1 MAQKI
6 GSPTITYIE
15 PGLRKDDITEVGQ
28 VYVPVVVDG
37 VSADEA
43 RVTPANLRTSERG
56 TRYTPIGGGDY
67 FYNYDPNTGA
77 VTLAYSRKF
86 TNNML
91 VIYNAPFVPPNSVV
105 VDKYISNEDSKRKS
119 KIDDA
124 DVQIIKDQQF
134 NKINNEGVT
143 IDNSSGDVS
152 GIAPIVSFAKEGTV
166 ITDRL
171 IVGEVGSG
179 FGDGLFNNITE
190 SSAITSMLGTAR
202 KGFVKTKSFT
212 HCSPTFLERK
222 MKNIFPKMAESKRRL
237 LSTQNIAVNSKKAQN
252 SLIPANRP
260 EIQSI
265 KKVSKIVQ
273 SKFPFFNFAGFGHTI
288 DKVTREPGI
297 FSGFQRSAQNVMAH
311 KESNSFFGKLKR
323 IGSKLVDVLD
333 VFDDN
338 QKEVFSNVF
347 NGNVPSM
354 VESGGKT
361 NLNRLT
367 QKGSLLKTLSEP
379 QKNKPLEEQNTFD
392 GFNTPADY
400 KFTYVSSVEELTLEL
415 FKSRRGPT
423 NVGEDSIRGL
433 ILGHSGEL
441 YGPEEKV
448 DAKFIHEENKRLDA
462 QDLGLIEV
470 SGGNAIN
477 YGIQS
482 HYIIT
487 RTGNIQ
493 RGRPSGVIRDSQFDN
508 FTKSGL
514 KLTFIATEKTPIN
527 KQQEIAFDQF
537 LQAWFAVFKEGGPV
551 YARYEY
557 DLEYGASYNVLAK
570 IRKGVES
577 KYNIVYRYPD
587 ISELEEFP
595 PKIQTA
601 ITKPPT
607 ISVPSSTGTKPK
619 NVAELN
625 DLINDEAFQKK
636 VNGDID
642 SALKHMQATNLA
654 LSGASTDEIK
664 SKVGAEFLPDGDPKE
679 QFDKDFAKFEKHM
692 DDLSKNS
699 NKYYKNINADF
710 TSYKNYSKDI
720 GDG

>member
-15 PGLRKDDITEVGQ
+15 PGSIVHEVGE
-28 VYVPVVVDG
+28 VFVPVVVDG
-37 VSADEA
+37 VSADDLGIQVGGV
-43 RVTPANLRTSERG
+43 RKSEQG
-56 TRYTPIGGGDY
+56 TRYTSVGGDY
-67 FYNYDPNTGA
+67 FYKYDENTGA
-77 VTLAYSRKF
+77 VTLNFGRKF
-86 TNNML
+86 TDNMI
-91 VIYNAPFVPPNSVV
+91 VIYTPPFRPPNSVV

-190 SSAITSMLGTAR
+190 SSAITSMLGTAK

-222 MKNIFPKMAESKRRL
+222 MKKIFPNMAASKRRL
-237 LSTQNIAVNSKKAQN
+237 LCTENIAVNSKKAQT

-311 KESNSFFGKLKR
+311 KESNTFFGKLTR
-323 IGSKLVDVLD
+323 IGSKLIDKLD

-338 QKEVFSNVF
+338 QKEAFSNVF
-347 NGNVPSM
+347 DGNVPSM
-354 VESGGKT
+354 VEAGGKT

-367 QKGSLLKTLSEP
+367 QKGSLLKTVSEP
-379 QKNKPLEEQNTFD
+379 QKNKPLEEQNSFD
-392 GFNTPADY
+392 GFNTPEDY
-400 KFTYVSSVEELTLEL
+400 QFTYVSSIEELTLEL

-423 NVGEDSIRGL
+423 NIGEDSIRGL

-448 DAKFIHEENKRLDA
+448 DANFIHEENKRLDA
-462 QDLGLIEV
+462 QDLGLDEV
-470 SGGNAIN
+470 SGDNAIN

-487 RTGNIQ
+487 RAGNIQ
-493 RGRPSGVIRDSQFDN
+493 RGRPTGIVRDPQFDN
-508 FTKSGL
+508 FTKSSL

-625 DLINDEAFQKK
+625 DVINDEAFQKK
-636 VNGDID
+636 VNGDIE
-642 SALKHMQATNLA
+642 SAFKHMQATDLA
-654 LSGASTDEIK
+654 LSGASADEIK
-664 SKVGAEFLPDGDPKE
+664 SKVGAEFVPDGDVKE

-699 NKYYKNINADF
+699 NKYYKNINADYA
-710 TSYKNYSKDI
+710 SYQKYSKDI